1 MFYDTRVLKRLFC
14 VSNAYDIHLT
24 FVSQICNHI
33 NLNSENLLK
42 GLAIN
47 VALFDMFDVFS
58 KSYLALGCFQ
68 VVTLATYSFF
78 LAALVGRQYID
89 ETTSLS
95 KKQFQMEIDT
105 YVPLFTILQFFFYMG
120 LLKVSNITL
129 SFVAKFLVRI

>member
-1 MFYDTRVLKRLFC
+1 MLKRLFC
-14 VSNAYDIHLT
+14 GSNAYDIHLT
-24 FVSQICNHI
+24 FVSRICNHI

-42 GLAIN
+42 GLAIM
-47 VALFDMFDVFS
+47 LHCS
-58 KSYLALGCFQ
+58 IYLTHFRNLGCFQ

>member
-1 MFYDTRVLKRLFC
+1 MLKRLFC
-14 VSNAYDIHLT
+14 VLNAYDIYLT
-24 FVSQICNHI
+24 FVSRICNHI
-33 NLNSENLLK
+33 NLNSENLLY
-42 GLAIN
+42 N

-58 KSYLALGCFQ
+58 KSYLTLGCFQ

-78 LAALVGRQYID
+78 LAALVGRQYVD

-120 LLKVSNITL
+120 LLKVSNVTL
-129 SFVAKFLVRI
+129 SFVAKLLVRI